1 MVWVPARAIAGAALL
16 TASTLE
22 KSFNSTTT
30 TTPFPAIEEPSEVPD
45 LWGVRG
51 LISVPD
57 LSWLPFVGAWME
69 AEEPELIGTT
79 STPEEPS
86 GWESWKAFLWDLMV
100 QRVLPIWDLCKVYA
114 QQYCG
119 PLCSS
124 ILFAVRWTY
133 WLMVGIVG
141 VFLLQLG
148 VWTYTWVV
156 FPIVVHSRA
165 LVRYFRGDA
174 PWSEVSRLLGERPFR
189 PNWKGPCAGEPWS
202 VAYVQSEV
210 RGRGLNRLPHDLL
223 ITDGT
228 AIARLRHGTVRGR
241 TNRHGFIC
249 ACDEVKASSHR
260 YFRNLIEA
268 SECRIHL
275 CAHQPCTAEGEP
287 AIHVGTSA
295 VVPQVQ
301 ELDLQ
306 DLAGRGPWARSPRR
320 GSRPG
325 AEGAGPRHEGSETE
339 SEAEEGNTCQ
349 ADQVG
354 MDLGTPN
361 AKPLATEPCRDLARH
376 QPEPLLKADEI
387 VSCQEGLKKLID
399 GTHAVALCDYHRAIY
414 QASLKGRTC
423 SVEGCLQTPY
433 HTKGGVKLC
442 RLHGAKEERKP
453 KTSPEPKPV
462 DPSVTSGVQLPQESD
477 SGPAPPSILLPN
489 ASQLLPGVVQ
499 RMVSGE
505 TLDEALDGAYRDHS
519 AVPLTGSRA
528 LQTLEDLRVEAR
540 RCLDGSQPGSNP
552 DVLQVL
558 RLICGDSQALPDRT
572 PDMKQL
578 LQMPHNAYSSDGK
591 GNVPWGVSPPE
602 PDPAGPRDPGD
613 EVPRTVA
620 FTDFSRA
627 TPPGP
632 GSSSSL
638 APAFLQTPALPAARY
653 GGPFP
658 LGPVPG
664 AGTPDNAMGV
674 EGDLVQGLM
683 RRKQAS
689 PASTAVRPPD
699 WYRAGAYTAPP
710 PAFADEATKAL
721 QAIAKAVTSKDE
733 AASQER
739 GKLSSIGK
747 VEERCLY
754 LVRGCDSLTV
764 PLGEATVGKELFHA
778 LRNTATQD
786 RPLLRSLKFPIN
798 ITNRFAFGVSGLC
811 VGGKGNIPEY
821 SLTTGD
827 FPATSEAEFD
837 SYSVPGDIKLEKKPR
852 APATLTLWY
861 RNALRQCWALAC
873 IFGVQHYGGWE
884 RAASSLLRMAE
895 ETAHAWPLHL
905 IISTWDELWSR
916 FMEEVRDIE
925 RKVRREMGEEAPSFE
940 RLKFFCTAPGV
951 DGNPWLRLPQTFELE
966 DPLEYFQTDVLPRQR
981 RILERTCWQLALKGP
996 QAGLAGGRAG
1006 EQGDTGQR
1014 TDTVPGPKVGA
1025 NTSAPALLGKPL
1037 SNKEVQRSMD
1047 HRPKCQRTGKYFCWD
1062 AMSRRGCHAQS
1073 CSHSHEKPIPGWNS
1087 LDFSVQMQLLRRGGH
1102 LGQPKMS
1109 GAADVDK
1116 AVAALR
1122 KAQADKVSAAVAEGK
1137 AAKAK
1142 AKAAAAAAKPDGPNP
1157 PELGNFF
1164 ATDLE
1169 SGLAEAMAGSALDWT
1184 ANHSSPPLRT
1194 VSLQQS
1200 TEATRKREADM
1211 ASVESSGLVPDVPP
1225 TLACYLRNRLLH
1237 IQGPPGPQHVQ
1248 QALDDAVLKG
1258 APELAV
1264 EAEAFLAKVGDSQAT
1279 RATLTRTSW
1288 VASSDAPGSAQ
1299 LSWGPYAWDVLDYGD
1314 TLAVPAELEG
1324 ILEPRDEPHPDCEPR
1339 QCLLLHVAA
1348 ACLWAQAHVSPSWS
1362 EVRAAA
1368 APLRVELHGLA
1379 CQAAEALSFE
1389 PGSMTRAERDLRV
1402 FIHDL
1407 LYHGHDKDYRC
1418 LAAFPPSA
1426 ASHLAIQVVRL
1437 DSWKRPTV
1445 ERLAGA
1451 SAPLN
1456 SPPLVWLL
1464 VHEGHMR
1471 LLVPT
1476 SDAMPAPARSITM
1489 HGWDVHLEAASVAG
1503 AELVPPAKCP
1513 RCDAEEL
1520 RRTGV
1525 STSVLGLYPVVVPT
1539 ERAGSVCWESSPPSG
1554 PAVDPLPVVPLG
1566 RGQAPWSVL
1575 ELALGTPSALAASVP
1590 PDASWGTIGLAA
1602 GQDLAAAVVR
1612 QGLLATLRAHQPPL
1626 LVVSVLSPELTA
1638 GYRLQPGCSGL
1649 SSSLL
1654 SFVALLLQEQ
1664 RSRAGDVLFLH
1675 PLTGAGW
1682 RHESILTALQ
1692 GCPRVR
1698 LPLASPG
1705 RAPLL
1710 VATTA
1715 SAAAESLRT
1724 GGTLSTAARVGRAK
1738 EEPEGC
1744 FGPGDLPTP
1753 LRKGPLAPPLAD
1765 AVRSAAAAYLDAV
1778 EEAAQF
1784 SKEGLRSVAAAGS
1797 LLLRA
1802 AGGWQ
1807 EAMRAIKRT
1816 YIQRHGDHFDGLHGP
1831 TLDGLVPPPLL
1842 ERARHVAVWGVEA
1855 HVPLK
1860 ESSRLKCAPHP
1871 SLKAHMDEAAAQL
1884 WKDVV
1889 RGRVLVC
1896 YDQGEGLDGVISVP
1910 MARVPKMNPDRTV
1923 SDKGRVVWDATP
1935 VNRFCSKEDF
1945 PPALQPKHREVAR
1958 VILYWGLKFPG
1969 VPILLSK
1976 KDVSDAFKWLPV
1988 ALEDT
1993 KFFAASYVEADH
2005 DATLLYGY
2013 MTFGWRGAPGEY
2025 MGFAWVLKAGHE
2037 AHGPSNGRWE
2047 ASDVAFHSFV
2057 LMDDTVL
2064 VEPDIGLRPWVSVEV
2079 AEQMTRAALGPRAI
2093 NPEKDAVEGALE
2105 TRKLIWGLT
2114 YDTGRGTVSL
2124 PIVKIEKAYHLLH
2137 LPQFDHGNRVVPLR
2151 LVQELRGNQQFWLAV
2166 FPSLAPYLGATNDLL
2181 GPPDDAGNARP
2192 KGPDTEATW
2201 QRFWEA
2207 IELQR
2212 VLVDSQGTWEARFS
2226 HSLLGALTLPEYLSF
2241 PGLQDQVVWASGD
2254 ATTQVV
2260 GAIDWEARVAVVEPV
2275 KDLWAAL
2282 REFLSSSYLEREDL
2296 EKSEGRFGPGRATGS
2311 SSQEGDEGSF
2321 SPGPASEEGEEDVM
2335 ISLAELLAVLCLVAA
2350 RWRAW
2355 SGKVVVYAGDNQ
2367 NVVRWIAAREASPPA
2382 ARFLLQILGAA
2393 EAVGHFRLY
2402 AEYIRTYHNVVADD
2416 LTRKNVP
2423 DVLRE
2428 NNLKRIEGRGTMVEL
2443 LDRSWANRALLWAT
2457 MEDDDRGI
2465 ALQLCLRRSPPG
2477 PPTSVTGPLPLR
2489 IHEMALGPPVY
2500 TRELTK
2506 EGAVCTHQQRLGTE
2520 WSGPTAPT
2528 APAGKPDVLCWSL
2541 GRGGSQVPLADV
2553 LRFDPECIV
2562 VDSLQSTGLKSLRKG
2577 LGDGWFSQLDLFS
2590 GRSFGDQVW
2599 WRRWALVAVRKDG
2612 SRKHPPKLSPDEEPV
2627 TLPLA
2632 RYNLEWRAPDSKAP
2646 PETWK
2651 PGPLKLDSSLPYL
2664 RNATPKPSGRLGESL
2679 VWDPTKPLPALHDG
2693 SWDPSSP
2700 QPLLLLGS
2708 NPQGVGVRTLLPEE
2722 ACSLLGGRR
2731 ELLPRLDPQE
2741 AAKQLLE
2748 ATPPSFAQGIGRW
2761 LRSLGSED
2769 CFSPGPEEALGHRAG
2784 VCSLPWEEHTRR
2796 ALMAWMEERDSS
2808 WRTRVGGDSKGV
2820 RGADG
2825 GNLIS
2830 EEGWVPVTSLVSA
2843 LRQEPA
2849 ATELEI
2855 DLALL
2860 QRLEHTN
2867 SKSRF
2872 VLRQADPL
2880 PGEDEGAWY
2889 AAAWAGHTLSG
2900 VVGPGAIATPPPILL
2915 HGTYRSKVPPIQL
2928 NGLLPLRRALH
2939 LQDPSCKSGRWRSDL
2954 EVAVTVDAV
2963 KAAQAGCIFRLTGNG
2978 IWLTSQ
2984 PIPTSAILSY
2994 APWTAK
3000 VEAHSK
3006 GLWQGSEQRLREE
3019 TQGEA
3024 EGRFAPGQPEGTPKG
3039 SSSSQEGQPPG
3050 KESREDDPS
3059 RDTKGEATQGPR
3071 LDLKAYQGGRPSPKE
3086 PTLLKDV
3093 AAAAVALGA
3102 TLEDGQEVIVDAD
3115 TWQVAVPEA
3124 PEFEADVDFGRST
3137 SESGSEEAT
3146 ANAAEVAHT
3155 YSGEWSTP
3163 DGLKCL
3169 LCNAWIDGGHL
3180 MTPIHNRRMRW
3191 HLKERAR
3198 QNAAALSTQLK
3209 DLTLETPAKKQRQQ
3223 SAPPAAAEPSSTR
3236 AGDSGPKLPLL
3247 LVLLTLQGVNPHWSP
3262 KSGVPPEPETEER
3275 GLGEGGLGAAP
3286 PRAGSARGSTESLP
3300 ATGNQERQGEAE
3312 RGTEDRFGPGAP
3324 EAVPPGGSG
3333 APSDRAPSATGNQ
3346 ERQGEAERGTEDR
3359 FGPGAPEAVPP
3370 DSSGAPSERAPSFEE
3385 QMAALDEEERILLLE
3400 AGGGLPSESS
3410 SASRPLVPR
3419 TGIRLTAPKVGLLR
3433 AISDAD
3439 TRNWKSLS
3447 AALKEAAGE
3456 GGTKAQLLLD
3466 LERLATQR
3474 GDASREVK
3482 GLLEEKV
3489 RNLKALETSDAA
3501 YLKELDSQGEA
3512 MRELERQ
3519 NPVRPSLASKP
3530 LSSDRLTAAIKAG
3543 TPIWVARKQEKGRL
3557 RAQEHRA
3564 RIEAEAARER
3574 AERPPGAEPTP
3585 TGEALDERMKEAAR
3599 LELRE
3604 FRALLAQ
3611 EGTRQAKRPPDST
3624 RRRKL
3629 KKKQRKERL
3638 REKARNDDADRDT
3651 NHAIA
3656 HARDRT
3662 RNSEQTLPRSE
3673 GRFGP
3678 GRSEGGALTPF
3689 MGGSARGVAGL
3700 GESGRAEAYLWET
3713 GLFEGFLLGVVAC
3726 LWAQFCWRRA
3736 RGGSYGAAGQEED
3749 RKHDDLL
3756 HTARKPYGGKVE
3768 VKFLRDEAVFHA
3780 PSCNLVRP
3788 LHKAAQPC
3796 RDCGP
3801 EARWGYLADLGPR
3814 NHDNATR
3821 DTNHAYAHLML
3832 IGVTFFLLGLLG
3844 SCLWGQPGFPGVTH
3858 KAPEQGGSEECFIPG
3873 PLLTQ
3878 CENEREDEARCGA
3891 KAQRRVTFQKMEE
3904 EPSYEELAGPVKN
3917 KKEPPFLGG
3926 PSSAKRLYGSKPPQ
3940 LALPLATR
3948 EAFEAEALRVAM
3960 DRLTTTTQKAYQGQL
3975 KWWRLFCL
3983 RRGIPWLLSGSE
3995 PSEEETH
4002 LLDFLLHTAINGA
4015 RAPGTLKMRL
4025 AAIKSAHVSL
4035 GLKDPLEGKPRL
4047 LLVLAGF
4054 KKRYATPTRR
4064 LPVTPTMLAYLFTQL
4079 WENAPHEAPGLWLA
4093 LCLGYFF
4100 LLRASEF
4107 LPVPYLPDSRH
4118 LKGTDLRLRKGGQEC
4133 DLKDL
4138 HSADEVV
4145 ITLRGSKTDKFNRG
4159 TTRNHFRGVPPLCPV
4174 DAAIRFFSTFP
4185 ARHGNGEESG
4195 EPLLR
4200 GVTRECLQMLIA
4212 KAAEHQGMQ
4221 GATGAH
4227 SLRFGGASAIWAAYQ
4242 NSAQLQRFGRWASD
4256 VYHGYIWD
4264 ARASSKGVA
4273 KAMAEVDLIPP

>member
-1 MVWVPARAIAGAALL
+1 
-16 TASTLE
+16 
-22 KSFNSTTT
+22 
-30 TTPFPAIEEPSEVPD
+30 
-45 LWGVRG
+45 
-51 LISVPD
+51 
-57 LSWLPFVGAWME
+57 
-69 AEEPELIGTT
+69 
-79 STPEEPS
+79 
-86 GWESWKAFLWDLMV
+86 
-100 QRVLPIWDLCKVYA
+100 
-114 QQYCG
+114 
-119 PLCSS
+119 
-124 ILFAVRWTY
+124 
-133 WLMVGIVG
+133 
-141 VFLLQLG
+141 
-148 VWTYTWVV
+148 
-156 FPIVVHSRA
+156 
-165 LVRYFRGDA
+165 
-174 PWSEVSRLLGERPFR
+174 
-189 PNWKGPCAGEPWS
+189 
-202 VAYVQSEV
+202 
-210 RGRGLNRLPHDLL
+210 
-223 ITDGT
+223 
-228 AIARLRHGTVRGR
+228 
-241 TNRHGFIC
+241 
-249 ACDEVKASSHR
+249 
-260 YFRNLIEA
+260 
-268 SECRIHL
+268 
-275 CAHQPCTAEGEP
+275 
-287 AIHVGTSA
+287 
-295 VVPQVQ
+295 
-301 ELDLQ
+301 
-306 DLAGRGPWARSPRR
+306 
-320 GSRPG
+320 
-325 AEGAGPRHEGSETE
+325 
-339 SEAEEGNTCQ
+339 
-349 ADQVG
+349 
-354 MDLGTPN
+354 
-361 AKPLATEPCRDLARH
+361 
-376 QPEPLLKADEI
+376 
-387 VSCQEGLKKLID
+387 
-399 GTHAVALCDYHRAIY
+399 
-414 QASLKGRTC
+414 
-423 SVEGCLQTPY
+423 
-433 HTKGGVKLC
+433 
-442 RLHGAKEERKP
+442 
-453 KTSPEPKPV
+453 
-462 DPSVTSGVQLPQESD
+462 
-477 SGPAPPSILLPN
+477 
-489 ASQLLPGVVQ
+489 
-499 RMVSGE
+499 
-505 TLDEALDGAYRDHS
+505 
-519 AVPLTGSRA
+519 
-528 LQTLEDLRVEAR
+528 
-540 RCLDGSQPGSNP
+540 
-552 DVLQVL
+552 
-558 RLICGDSQALPDRT
+558 
-572 PDMKQL
+572 
-578 LQMPHNAYSSDGK
+578 
-591 GNVPWGVSPPE
+591 
-602 PDPAGPRDPGD
+602 
-613 EVPRTVA
+613 
-620 FTDFSRA
+620 
-627 TPPGP
+627 
-632 GSSSSL
+632 
-638 APAFLQTPALPAARY
+638 
-653 GGPFP
+653 
-658 LGPVPG
+658 
-664 AGTPDNAMGV
+664 MGV

-689 PASTAVRPPD
+689 LASTAVHPPD

-739 GKLSSIGK
+739 GKLSSVGK

-884 RAASSLLRMAE
+884 RAASGLLRMAE

-1014 TDTVPGPKVGA
+1014 TDTVSGPKVGA

-1073 CSHSHEKPIPGWNS
+1073 CAHSHEKPIPGWHS

-1116 AVAALR
+1116 AVAVPR

-1142 AKAAAAAAKPDGPNP
+1142 AKAAAAAAKVGAANSTAEPSDTRAGWAQPP

-1211 ASVESSGLVPDVPP
+1211 ANVESSGLVPDVPP

-1237 IQGPPGPQHVQ
+1237 VQGPPGPQHVQ

-1299 LSWGPYAWDVLDYGD
+1299 LSWGPHTWDVLDYGD

-1324 ILEPRDEPHPDCEPR
+1324 ILEPRDEPQPDCEPR

-1348 ACLWAQAHVSPSWS
+1348 ACLWAQAHVCPSWS

-1539 ERAGSVCWESSPPSG
+1539 ERAGSVRWESSPPSG

-1566 RGQAPWSVL
+1566 RGQAPWAVL
-1575 ELALGTPSALAASVP
+1575 ELALGTPSALAASA
-1590 PDASWGTIGLAA
+1590 DASWGTIGLAA

-1626 LVVSVLSPELTA
+1626 SVVSVLSPELTA
-1638 GYRLQPGCSGL
+1638 GSRLQPGCSGL

-1698 LPLASPG
+1698 LPLAPPG

-1724 GGTLSTAARVGRAK
+1724 GGTLSTAVSA
-1738 EEPEGC
+1738 
-1744 FGPGDLPTP
+1744 L
-1753 LRKGPLAPPLAD
+1753 
-1765 AVRSAAAAYLDAV
+1765 SAAAAYLDAV

-1784 SKEGLRSVAAAGS
+1784 SKEGLRSVAAEGS

-1816 YIQRHGDHFDGLHGP
+1816 YIQRHGDHFEGLHGP

-1855 HVPLK
+1855 QVPLK
-1860 ESSRLKCAPHP
+1860 ESARLKCAPHP

-1935 VNRFCSKEDF
+1935 VNRFCTKEDF

-1988 ALEDT
+1988 ALADT
-1993 KFFAASYVEADH
+1993 KFFAADLPASYVEADH

-2047 ASDVAFHSFV
+2047 AADVAFHSFV

-2181 GPPDDAGNARP
+2181 GPPDDAGNACP
-2192 KGPDTEATW
+2192 KGPDT
-2201 QRFWEA
+2201 QA

-2282 REFLSSSYLEREDL
+2282 REFLSSSYLGREDS
-2296 EKSEGRFGPGRATGS
+2296 EESEGRFGPGRTSGS
-2311 SSQEGDEGSF
+2311 SSQEGDEESF

-2416 LTRKNVP
+2416 LTRKHVP

-2428 NNLKRIEGRGTMVEL
+2428 NNLERIEGRGTMVEL

-2465 ALQLCLRRSPPG
+2465 ALQLCLR
-2477 PPTSVTGPLPLR
+2477 
-2489 IHEMALGPPVY
+2489 IHELALGPPVY

-2520 WSGPTAPT
+2520 W
-2528 APAGKPDVLCWSL
+2528 
-2541 GRGGSQVPLADV
+2541 
-2553 LRFDPECIV
+2553 
-2562 VDSLQSTGLKSLRKG
+2562 KG

-2599 WRRWALVAVRKDG
+2599 WRRWALVAVK
-2612 SRKHPPKLSPDEEPV
+2612 KEPV

-2632 RYNLEWRAPDSKAP
+2632 RYNLEWRAP
-2646 PETWK
+2646 
-2651 PGPLKLDSSLPYL
+2651 
-2664 RNATPKPSGRLGESL
+2664 
-2679 VWDPTKPLPALHDG
+2679 
-2693 SWDPSSP
+2693 
-2700 QPLLLLGS
+2700 
-2708 NPQGVGVRTLLPEE
+2708 
-2722 ACSLLGGRR
+2722 
-2731 ELLPRLDPQE
+2731 E

-2748 ATPPSFAQGIGRW
+2748 ATPPSFAH
-2761 LRSLGSED
+2761 
-2769 CFSPGPEEALGHRAG
+2769 CFSPGPEEAFSHRAG
-2784 VCSLPWEEHTRR
+2784 VCFLPWEEHTRR

-2808 WRTRVGGDSKGV
+2808 WRTRVGGDGKGPSKGKGKSDKGKQTPKGGKGKKGKGKGKGKGKPAEAQIDHAVTRILRHAGV

-2825 GNLIS
+2825 GNLIF
-2830 EEGWVPVTSLVSA
+2830 EEGWVSVTLLVSA

-2872 VLRQADPL
+2872 VLRQADPP

-2963 KAAQAGCIFRLTGNG
+2963 KAAQ
-2978 IWLTSQ
+2978 
-2984 PIPTSAILSY
+2984 
-2994 APWTAK
+2994 
-3000 VEAHSK
+3000 
-3006 GLWQGSEQRLREE
+3006 
-3019 TQGEA
+3019 
-3024 EGRFAPGQPEGTPKG
+3024 GTPKG
-3039 SSSSQEGQPPG
+3039 SSGSQEGQPPG
-3050 KESREDDPS
+3050 KESRKTTLLGTP
-3059 RDTKGEATQGPR
+3059 KGKRRKAR

-3137 SESGSEEAT
+3137 SESGSEEAI
-3146 ANAAEVAHT
+3146 ANAAPEPADEATEVAHT

-3198 QNAAALSTQLK
+3198 QSAAALSTQLK

-3223 SAPPAAAEPSSTR
+3223 SAACCGGAELNK
-3236 AGDSGPKLPLL
+3236 GPKLPQL
-3247 LVLLTLQGVNPHWSP
+3247 LVLLHGPGALASP
-3262 KSGVPPEPETEER
+3262 NQPDR
-3275 GLGEGGLGAAP
+3275 LGLGEGGLGAAP
-3286 PRAGSARGSTESLP
+3286 PKAGSARGSTESLP
-3300 ATGNQERQGEAE
+3300 ATGNQERQGE

-3324 EAVPPGGSG
+3324 EAVL
-3333 APSDRAPSATGNQ
+3333 
-3346 ERQGEAERGTEDR
+3346 
-3359 FGPGAPEAVPP
+3359 P
-3370 DSSGAPSERAPSFEE
+3370 DSSGAPSKRAPSFEE

-3410 SASRPLVPR
+3410 SGSRPLVPR

-3447 AALKEAAGE
+3447 AALKEAAGD
-3456 GGTKAQLLLD
+3456 GGTKAQLVLD
-3466 LERLATQR
+3466 LERLASQR
-3474 GDASREVK
+3474 KDASRGAK
-3482 GLLEEKV
+3482 GLLEDKV
-3489 RNLKALETSDAA
+3489 RDLKALETSDSA
-3501 YLKELDSQGEA
+3501 YLKELDSQDKA

-3530 LSSDRLTAAIKAG
+3530 LSSDRLTAAIKSG
-3543 TPIWVARKQEKGRL
+3543 TPIWVARKQEKGRI

-3585 TGEALDERMKEAAR
+3585 RGEALDERMKEAAR

-3611 EGTRQAKRPPDST
+3611 GTRQAKRPPDST

-3662 RNSEQTLPRSE
+3662 RNSEQTPPRSE

-3689 MGGSARGVAGL
+3689 TGGNALSAAGA

-3749 RKHDDLL
+3749 REHDDLL

-3844 SCLWGQPGFPGVTH
+3844 SCLWGQPSFPGVIH
-3858 KAPEQGGSEECFIPG
+3858 KALEQGGSEECFIPG

-3891 KAQRRVTFQKMEE
+3891 KVQRRVTFQKMEE
-3904 EPSYEELAGPVKN
+3904 APSYEELAGPVKN

-3983 RRGIPWLLSGSE
+3983 RRGISWLLSGSE

-4015 RAPGTLKMRL
+4015 RAPGMQRQ
-4025 AAIKSAHVSL
+4025 L
-4035 GLKDPLEGKPRL
+4035 GG
-4047 LLVLAGF
+4047 
-4054 KKRYATPTRR
+4054 YR

-4145 ITLRGSKTDKFNRG
+4145 ITLRGSKTDRFNRG

-4200 GVTRECLQMLIA
+4200 GVTRECIQMLIA

-4273 KAMAEVDLIPP
+4273 KAMAEVDVQISGLRLADSPMYQVVVARSQRVQLEGLRVSLHHMRLGDEGAHNTDGVSIIASQNVLLSDSVIESGDDNVVVKEGSHNVACHGLILRRGKGVSIGSLGERGAEDQVVTNISFHNVTLDQSMHGARIKTWKGAHGLVKNVTFSMFKTVRVVTGILIDQTYCPPSQRPEGCAGGPSDAIRIEDVHFRDFVGTFLHQDRKVLCSLCSGVTYEGISLQPAAHEPRSWARR